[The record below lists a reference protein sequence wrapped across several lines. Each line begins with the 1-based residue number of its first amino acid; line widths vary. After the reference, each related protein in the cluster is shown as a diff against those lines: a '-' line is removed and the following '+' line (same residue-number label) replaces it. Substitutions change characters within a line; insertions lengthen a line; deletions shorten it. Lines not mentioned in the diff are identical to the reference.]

1 MSSAKP
7 CLLTVNGGSSSI
19 KFARFEAGGSL
30 TRIQTGKLEG
40 IGLTNGSFTVSGA
53 DENDVFVQTVVAADY
68 AVAID
73 LLMEWIDKNS
83 DHRNLVAIGHRLVHG
98 GPTFFESQP
107 ITPSMVAELQKFG
120 ALDPQHLPG
129 ELLLADAFSRRFPD
143 LPQIACFDTA
153 FHQHMPAVAQRL
165 AIPRRYADKGLRR
178 YGFHGLSYTF
188 LLQELAQLGGTSAAQ
203 GRVLL
208 AHLGNGASVTAVRGG
223 KSIDTSMGFSPTS
236 GLPMSSRS
244 GDIDPGLAFYLAQT
258 ENMSPAQFQHM
269 VNRES
274 GLLGV
279 SEISSDMRE
288 LLLREIQD
296 ERAAEAVAMFCY
308 HTKRW
313 ICSLAG
319 ALEGLDTLVF
329 SGGIGENLAEIRTR
343 ICTGLG
349 FIGIE
354 LDPTQNATHADV
366 ISSPDSRVVVRV
378 IRTDEELVI
387 AQNVARV
394 MNQSGST

>member
-1 MSSAKP
+1 
-7 CLLTVNGGSSSI
+7 
-19 KFARFEAGGSL
+19 
-30 TRIQTGKLEG
+30 
-40 IGLTNGSFTVSGA
+40 
-53 DENDVFVQTVVAADY
+53 
-68 AVAID
+68 
-73 LLMEWIDKNS
+73 
-83 DHRNLVAIGHRLVHG
+83 
-98 GPTFFESQP
+98 
-107 ITPSMVAELQKFG
+107 LQKFS

-178 YGFHGLSYTF
+178 YGFHGLSCTF
-188 LLQELAQLGGTSAAQ
+188 LLQELAHLAGTSAAQ

-258 ENMSPAQFQHM
+258 ENMSPAHFQHM

-279 SEISSDMRE
+279 SEISSD
-288 LLLREIQD
+288 
-296 ERAAEAVAMFCY
+296 
-308 HTKRW
+308 
-313 ICSLAG
+313 
-319 ALEGLDTLVF
+319 
-329 SGGIGENLAEIRTR
+329 
-343 ICTGLG
+343 
-349 FIGIE
+349 
-354 LDPTQNATHADV
+354 
-366 ISSPDSRVVVRV
+366 
-378 IRTDEELVI
+378 
-387 AQNVARV
+387 
-394 MNQSGST
+394 